1 MSAALTPSHA
11 QPFPKWLTLY
21 LPILMALYPLVIA
34 IPALNWE
41 AHVYREYGMV
51 ENVTVICL
59 ALATFWAARALIR
72 ANNNFQRLWLFLLA
86 AGAFLF
92 LGEEISWGQH
102 YFHWTTPDEWKAI
115 NKQDET
121 SLHNVEGW
129 AEFLFS
135 KLARNGLCS
144 GALIGS
150 ILIPWWLRR
159 KPALAAPGTLH
170 FWLWPSGHSA
180 FVAVMANMT
189 VVPRKIAK
197 FWEYQLPHYYG
208 LDDGEMKEC
217 YLAIFIMMYALVQ
230 WRMICIRESAI

>member
-1 MSAALTPSHA
+1 MSAVLTPSHA

-41 AHVYREYGMV
+41 ANIYREYGMV

-59 ALATFWAARALIR
+59 ALATFWAVRALIS
-72 ANNNFQRLWLFLLA
+72 AKNSFQRIWLFLLA

-102 YFHWTTPDEWKAI
+102 YFQWTTPDGWKEI

-121 SLHNVEGW
+121 SLHNVDGW
-129 AEFLFS
+129 AEFLFT
-135 KLARNGLCS
+135 KVARNGLCS

-150 ILIPWWLRR
+150 ILAPWWLRK
-159 KPALAAPGTLH
+159 KPALVVPGTLH
-170 FWLWPSGHSA
+170 FWLWPSSQAA
-180 FVAVMANMT
+180 FVAVMANLT

-230 WRMICIRESAI
+230 WRMIRVKAASV